1 MGVEGEEGVNDDS
14 KVILHWPTLRKMVR
28 ITAFKNQG
36 ARTIL
41 PEKIMS
47 LGVYLKTA
55 VKC

>member
-41 PEKIMS
+41 PEKIRS
-47 LGVYLKTA
+47 LSVYLKTA